1 MKSPFHMALESL
13 HFIKTHWLNV
23 LLLQSPM
30 GLLVLLQI
38 FLSPKLEN
46 HAWIAIGILLPLFS
60 IGSSLSTAATFV
72 LIEQKPSQGLA
83 FLPIVFKEVFK
94 RLIPLVLSSLTVS
107 IFFGLGFA
115 ALIIPGIY
123 FLAIYFFVPF
133 IVMIQP
139 RQPVANYLFQSKQ
152 LITRNRKTL
161 LTMIGIVLF
170 TFLIEIPMSFVSDSL
185 LGNVPFAFF
194 FEMLIT
200 MVSAGLINCFIV
212 FYFIS
217 LNSKGNS

>member
-60 IGSSLSTAATFV
+60 IGSSLCTAATFV

-83 FLPIVFKEVFK
+83 FLPIVFKEVFT

-115 ALIIPGIY
+115 ALIVPGIY

-133 IVMIQP
+133 
-139 RQPVANYLFQSKQ
+139 L
-152 LITRNRKTL
+152 
-161 LTMIGIVLF
+161 VL
-170 TFLIEIPMSFVSDSL
+170 
-185 LGNVPFAFF
+185 
-194 FEMLIT
+194 
-200 MVSAGLINCFIV
+200 
-212 FYFIS
+212 
-217 LNSKGNS
+217 

>member
-1 MKSPFHMALESL
+1 
-13 HFIKTHWLNV
+13 THWLNV

-60 IGSSLSTAATFV
+60 IGSSLCTAATFV

-83 FLPIVFKEVFK
+83 FLPIVFKEVFT

-133 IVMIQP
+133 LVMIQS

-161 LTMIGIVLF
+161 FTMIGIVLF
-170 TFLIEIPMSFVSDSL
+170 TFLIE
-185 LGNVPFAFF
+185 
-194 FEMLIT
+194 
-200 MVSAGLINCFIV
+200 
-212 FYFIS
+212 
-217 LNSKGNS
+217 